1 MSGQSNYLSACF
13 KIFSFDVMFA
23 NVILTLILNFGIYE
37 IVSFFSQKSDNREFK
52 AEKFF
57 AMSHI

>member
-1 MSGQSNYLSACF
+1 
-13 KIFSFDVMFA
+13 MFA